1 MLPEKRKGNDEGGGG
16 GSFEVRVIGGGIPS
30 SAEAGGSKGVEIGLR
45 IGGGEAKERAA
56 VPAGTDAVFRLEP
69 VAGDEPEPLPARP
82 MSEVGPAVP
91 RVSRSS
97 RKRRV
102 GLAHWTGWMAAA
114 SCALIVAAVA
124 GLMVS
129 RKPKAVDS
137 ERKAAPVAE
146 KRQEL
151 DPEQKYFL
159 EHSAELIAE
168 AESMLA
174 RYAAASSLDQVLPL
188 VRDVERV
195 KPMMTGLWQPWGD
208 GPAFASGQELSG
220 FVLEGAGRP
229 AICLTGAK
237 GDFSRF
243 EMVFVREGERLKLDW
258 EASHG
263 IGDARIA
270 DLQEGASFTGGL
282 LRVVIRPE
290 TFYTADFPE
299 SGFQSYQLLDTTGDH
314 SVWGFAPRGS
324 AVARALDEEFNEGSV
339 LLEKNGEIRAT
350 VRLAEAPAS
359 SRKCFEIAEML
370 HKGWVTP

>member
-1 MLPEKRKGNDEGGGG
+1 M
-16 GSFEVRVIGGGIPS
+16 
-30 SAEAGGSKGVEIGLR
+30 
-45 IGGGEAKERAA
+45 AA
-56 VPAGTDAVFRLEP
+56 V
-69 VAGDEPEPLPARP
+69 
-82 MSEVGPAVP
+82 
-91 RVSRSS
+91 
-97 RKRRV
+97 
-102 GLAHWTGWMAAA
+102 
-114 SCALIVAAVA
+114 SCVLIVAAVA

-129 RKPKAVDS
+129 RKPKPADS
-137 ERKAAPVAE
+137 DGKAALVVE

-159 EHSAELIAE
+159 EHSGELIAE

-195 KPMMTGLWQPWGD
+195 KPKMTGQWQPWGD
-208 GPAFASGQELSG
+208 GPAFACGQELSG

-237 GDFSRF
+237 SDFSRF

-339 LLEKNGEIRAT
+339 LLEKSGEIRAT